1 MWRKVCVDG
10 DQALAT
16 ANLRDISNAWC
27 TRPNWS
33 HTLDLNDLD
42 EALCL
47 GEEAAFVA
55 SIMRELIAGAVDAP
69 GSHGISPQTSNL
81 SERTSRAVRR
91 YEASGA
97 TACADLVI

>member
-1 MWRKVCVDG
+1 M
-10 DQALAT
+10 
-16 ANLRDISNAWC
+16 
-27 TRPNWS
+27 
-33 HTLDLNDLD
+33 
-42 EALCL
+42 
-47 GEEAAFVA
+47 A

-97 TACADLVI
+97 TACADLVIT